1 MQLSTRTRYGCRAM
15 MELALNQQDSAMPL
29 NKIAARQDIS
39 VKYLAQIFPV
49 LRTAGLVRS
58 IRGPRGGYTLA
69 RDPSDIRLSDIVHV
83 LEGSLAPVECV
94 DAPGL
99 CEKSGFCA
107 TRDVWKALEDRMEDV
122 LHSTTLSD
130 LAENQRSK
138 TRALQDTAG

>member
-15 MELALNQQDSAMPL
+15 VELALNQQDGTMPL

-39 VKYLAQIFPV
+39 VKYLAQIFPA

-58 IRGPRGGYTLA
+58 IRGPRGGYILA

-83 LEGSLAPVECV
+83 LEGSLAPVECI
-94 DAPGL
+94 DAPDL
-99 CEKSGFCA
+99 CARSGACA

-122 LHSTTLSD
+122 LQSTTLSD
-130 LAENQRSK
+130 LAESQRSK
-138 TRALQDTAG
+138 TRALQDAAG